1 MTPAAQRCGPDPAM
15 ESTVRIHLPAVGPD
29 LPIHP
34 FTGLTA
40 IGRRRNGDPIWPIK
54 GGSGDDDTG
63 GGDDDGGG
71 DDADDDQDG
80 DGNADDLRD
89 AGKKALD
96 TMKGQRNTARSA
108 LRPWTA
114 LARELG
120 VRTPDEV
127 KALIAGKKPGGD
139 GGDQVDAEQIRREA
153 RAEAQRETLNDRVLD
168 KIEAKARAFA
178 DPADAAALL
187 LRENGVDDFLD
198 GTRIDGDAIAEA
210 LDELLERKPYLAAA
224 GGGEPKVRKPKPDPS
239 QGNRG
244 GKTLSGAEAG
254 RAEAQKRFG
263 KKPTVT

>member
-1 MTPAAQRCGPDPAM
+1 M
-15 ESTVRIHLPAVGPD
+15 RIHLPAFGPD
-29 LPIHP
+29 LPTHP

-40 IGRRRNGDPIWPIK
+40 IGLHRNGAPIWPVK
-54 GGSGDDDTG
+54 GGSGEGDDTG
-63 GGDDDGGG
+63 DGDDDGADGT
-71 DDADDDQDG
+71 DDDQDG

-96 TMKGQRNTARSA
+96 TMKGQRNKARSD

-120 VRTPDEV
+120 VRSPDEV
-127 KALIAGKKPGGD
+127 KALIAGKKTGGE

-168 KIEAKARAFA
+168 KIEAKARKFA

-187 LRENGVDDFLD
+187 LREHGVDDFLD
-198 GTRIDGDAIAEA
+198 GTRIDADAVEEA
-210 LDELLERKPYLAAA
+210 LDDLLKRKPYLAAA
-224 GGGEPKVRKPKPDPS
+224 STPPPRVPRPDPS

-244 GKTLSGAEAG
+244 GAKPSSAE
-254 RAEAQKRFG
+254 RANSRLERLG
-263 KKPTVT
+263 IRKPSTT